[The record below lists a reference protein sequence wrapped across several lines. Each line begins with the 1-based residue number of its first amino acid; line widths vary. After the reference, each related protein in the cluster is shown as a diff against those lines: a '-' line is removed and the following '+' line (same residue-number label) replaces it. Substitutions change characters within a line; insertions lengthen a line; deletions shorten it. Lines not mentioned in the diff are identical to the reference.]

1 VAYPVQVQQQQWIQQ
16 PVQQQWI
23 QQPIQQVATTPLY
36 TTTARATAPLATN
49 TLGYFNTGLNTGLT
63 TGVNTFGAL
72 PYTSSLNTG
81 LYNGFGLNSGLYGSA
96 FGFPTYNGATT
107 VAAATGN

>member
-16 PVQQQWI
+16 P
-23 QQPIQQVATTPLY
+23 IQQVAATPLY
-36 TTTARATAPLATN
+36 ATTARAVAPVATN

-63 TGVNTFGAL
+63 TGLNTFGAL

-96 FGFPTYNGATT
+96 FGFPTYTGAVTT
-107 VAAATGN
+107 AAATTAAATTGN